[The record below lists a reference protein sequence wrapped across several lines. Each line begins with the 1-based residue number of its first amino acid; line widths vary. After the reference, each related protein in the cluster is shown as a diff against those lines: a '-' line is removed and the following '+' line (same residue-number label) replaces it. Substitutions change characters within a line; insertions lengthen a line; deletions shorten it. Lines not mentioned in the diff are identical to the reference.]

1 MYHKYHT
8 PGFVLVNFNSG
19 EASKIYKIFTRDL
32 GLIYARAQSARA
44 PHSKLKPAL
53 TDYSAGNFTFIK
65 SKNGWKITDAL
76 SNLNLYFALQADDK
90 FYFIARFFTLIQ
102 KLLPED
108 EQNQVFF
115 DSIKN
120 DINFLLL
127 NPLSSEQ
134 LKNFECIAIL
144 RSLNFLGYLGDG
156 GPWQVFLQKENLL
169 PEDLKIFSSWRR
181 EAVKEINASFKAS
194 QLFS

>member
-1 MYHKYHT
+1 MYQKYHT
-8 PGFVLVNFNSG
+8 LGFVLANFNSG
-19 EASKIYKIFTRDL
+19 EASKMYKIFTRDL

-44 PHSKLKPAL
+44 PHSKLKSAL

-65 SKNGWKITDAL
+65 GKNGWKITDAL

-108 EQNQVFF
+108 EQNQIFF

-120 DINFLLL
+120 DINFLLF

-144 RSLNFLGYLGDG
+144 RSLNFLGYLGDD